1 MRRSGQILQLVAQ
14 LVSATGVVFFM
25 ILGHFMRID
34 DCLLEREKVHLTTWG
49 QQAGQLGEE
58 SFKMEVAR

>member
-1 MRRSGQILQLVAQ
+1 MRRSGQVLQLVAQ
-14 LVSATGVVFFM
+14 LVSTTGVVFM
-25 ILGHFMRID
+25 ILGHFLRID
-34 DCLLEREKVHLTTWG
+34 DCLLEREKVHLTKWG